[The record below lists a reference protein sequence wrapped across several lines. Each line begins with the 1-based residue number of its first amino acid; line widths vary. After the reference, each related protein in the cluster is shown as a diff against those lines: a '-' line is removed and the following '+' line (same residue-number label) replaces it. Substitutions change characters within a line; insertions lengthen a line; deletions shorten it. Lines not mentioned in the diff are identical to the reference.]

1 MSEYKVTLK
10 WTRGGAEFSY
20 QKYPR
25 DHTWSFDGGH
35 TMTATAAPAYLGN
48 PANVDPEEAFVASLS
63 SCHMLTFLAIA
74 CKQKFVLDSYE
85 DEAVGHME
93 KNAEGKM
100 AITRVELAFVDV
112 MRRAQRPSVC
122 RAAALALGA
131 GLKGRERPDKTDP
144 GGA

>member
-1 MSEYKVTLK
+1 MFGMVPVTTSSSMS
-10 WTRGGAEFSY
+10 
-20 QKYPR
+20 
-25 DHTWSFDGGH
+25 
-35 TMTATAAPAYLGN
+35 
-48 PANVDPEEAFVASLS
+48 
-63 SCHMLTFLAIA
+63 LAWMISKRRSQPIGRPSDA
-74 CKQKFVLDSYE
+74 MAKGE
-85 DEAVGHME
+85 EAVGHME